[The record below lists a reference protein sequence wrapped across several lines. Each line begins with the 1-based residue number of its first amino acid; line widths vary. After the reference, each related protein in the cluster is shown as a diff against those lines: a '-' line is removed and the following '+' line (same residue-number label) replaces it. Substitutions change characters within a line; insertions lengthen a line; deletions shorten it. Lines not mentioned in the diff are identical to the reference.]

1 MIILRSTKGGQT
13 YEDLI
18 LHKEVP
24 ELVFLQTRKLLRD
37 THYSRAEQRRIENE
51 REDEIEEKEKQRF
64 SERKSSERNNSF
76 SYNPN
81 LQSMRSDAEKV
92 ELLDANSHQNNLKPA
107 LKNSSKDYT
116 SSSPA
121 KEGLESNTPY
131 QMMKE
136 QSQKSGSP

>member
-51 REDEIEEKEKQRF
+51 RENEIEEKQRF
-64 SERKSSERNNSF
+64 SDRKSSERNNSF

-92 ELLDANSHQNNLKPA
+92 ELLDANSH
-107 LKNSSKDYT
+107 
-116 SSSPA
+116 
-121 KEGLESNTPY
+121 
-131 QMMKE
+131 
-136 QSQKSGSP
+136 